1 MSRKNSIN
9 FLFYALP
16 PFIYAGL
23 IFFLSSLPS
32 ERITFVSG
40 IKDYILH
47 FVEYGV
53 LAVLT
58 IRFVNFY
65 FKPRAKH
72 YFLILLVTSLYGLS
86 DEWHQSFVPGRVAS
100 LSDLLADTLGV
111 IFGLG
116 IYYAVVRYK
125 ERSRGRN
132 LSGV

>member
-16 PFIYAGL
+16 PIIYAGL

-47 FVEYGV
+47 FFEFGL
-53 LAVLT
+53 LALLT

-65 FKPRAKH
+65 FDPGVRC
-72 YFLILLVTSLYGLS
+72 YFLIFLATMLYGLS

-100 LSDLLADTLGV
+100 VSDLLADTLGV

-116 IYYAVVRYK
+116 IYYAVIRYK
-125 ERSRGRN
+125 ERGRGKT
-132 LSGV
+132 LPGV